1 MAMEG
6 RQVSRKV
13 IGENP
18 ERLRQS
24 AKQSTTVCG
33 QAGRGA
39 VAGRHLPAVQ
49 QSSKSGFSTCQV
61 LWKIVGRSASH
72 AAVCHASSFMC
83 ATQELKG
90 IAHTTPLMSHVT
102 SMQIMR
108 FNSNRRSRTSVFHVM
123 VPVISFLLGFF
134 DSIPIKTWAVWQ
146 RSGYYEG
153 ARWFT
158 CFPKW
163 LWGTLGQEKV

>member
-1 MAMEG
+1 LFPSIAHQNPFVFMAMED

-13 IGENP
+13 IGESP

-39 VAGRHLPAVQ
+39 TVAGRHLLAVQ

-72 AAVCHASSFMC
+72 MAVCRASSFIC
-83 ATQELKG
+83 ATQELEPNGKMFPVHRPFIHHG
-90 IAHTTPLMSHVT
+90 
-102 SMQIMR
+102 
-108 FNSNRRSRTSVFHVM
+108 
-123 VPVISFLLGFF
+123 VPVAGEHFGQHIYPSKWQQQ
-134 DSIPIKTWAVWQ
+134 IP
-146 RSGYYEG
+146 
-153 ARWFT
+153 
-158 CFPKW
+158 
-163 LWGTLGQEKV
+163 